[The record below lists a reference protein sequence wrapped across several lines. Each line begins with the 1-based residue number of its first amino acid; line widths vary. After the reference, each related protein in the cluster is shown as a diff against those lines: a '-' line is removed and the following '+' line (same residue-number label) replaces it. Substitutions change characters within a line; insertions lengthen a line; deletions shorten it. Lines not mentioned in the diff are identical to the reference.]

1 MDDLGSNS
9 KIHTFLLI
17 LRRETYTRTKNI
29 SYIQLKPVKIQKMDL
44 VSSVSTLSSQITSH
58 RTFDFREPD
67 RKANRRDLR
76 SYKTADVAP
85 KMGGI
90 GNQWHG
96 WGRFRFVCSTPG
108 KIGLLISIDLGS
120 KSFKVYHVSGW
131 QYFSSKHTV
140 FILKNSYT
148 YIYIYIYVYIYIIC
162 VYVSIY
168 IYIHVEH
175 RCPVLSFNV
184 SMQ

>member
-1 MDDLGSNS
+1 
-9 KIHTFLLI
+9 
-17 LRRETYTRTKNI
+17 
-29 SYIQLKPVKIQKMDL
+29 
-44 VSSVSTLSSQITSH
+44 
-58 RTFDFREPD
+58 
-67 RKANRRDLR
+67 
-76 SYKTADVAP
+76 
-85 KMGGI
+85 
-90 GNQWHG
+90 
-96 WGRFRFVCSTPG
+96 
-108 KIGLLISIDLGS
+108 LISIDLGS

-148 YIYIYIYVYIYIIC
+148 YIYIYVYIYIL
-162 VYVSIY
+162 YVCMYLY